1 MTAKK
6 IIEVSIK
13 NFNKNNKRKDHL
25 VYADNLQILGP
36 KSKMDSLKVVN
47 FFIEVENHIKK
58 KIKKDLN
65 LLDDSFFGKSYKFK
79 YEVKDLEKDLN
90 QKLKLK
96 IKLK

>member
-58 KIKKDLN
+58 KSKKILIS
-65 LLDDSFFGKSYKFK
+65 LMIVF
-79 YEVKDLEKDLN
+79 
-90 QKLKLK
+90 LKK
-96 IKLK
+96 VINSNMK